1 MVWLL
6 TTFLVLVCVQAR
18 PENKRELGLS
28 FVGTLSLEVSAN
40 VLDGY
45 TLPFLT
51 LPYATYKAR
60 SYDSKRDIYIFG
72 NIRFAAPPVGDL
84 RWAPPTEPVEEPG
97 IHDGSVGGSCFQ
109 STPAQVCFL
118 QSMTV
123 MVVFPSSAST

>member
-1 MVWLL
+1 MVWILL
-6 TTFLVLVCVQAR
+6 IFLLLVCVQAS

-28 FVGTLSLEVSAN
+28 FVGNTLLLEVSAN

-45 TLPFLT
+45 ALPFLT

-60 SYDSKRDIYIFG
+60 SFDSKRDIYIFG

-84 RWAPPTEPVEEPG
+84 RWTPPAEPVEEPG

-109 STPAQVCFL
+109 STPAQVTSL
-118 QSMTV
+118 RR
-123 MVVFPSSAST
+123 